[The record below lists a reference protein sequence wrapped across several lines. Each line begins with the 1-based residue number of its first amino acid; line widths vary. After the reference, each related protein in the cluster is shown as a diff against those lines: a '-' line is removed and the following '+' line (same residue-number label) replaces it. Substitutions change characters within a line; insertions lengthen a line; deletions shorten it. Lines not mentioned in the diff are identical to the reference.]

1 MKKIFDIKIIRNRK
15 RRIIRI
21 NQFHYLNEIFDEL
34 HMIANKHIQTT
45 FFMNKYNFF
54 RSTESNDEHIN
65 SKNYQYKI
73 DKLMYAAIHIRS
85 NIVFAIERF
94 NQYFNDL
101 TIHHEQTLMILLRYV
116 RFIIDFNIIYKMKSN
131 VSENSNSSKNFKL
144 KTFLNFDYVVD
155 KFNENSFFK
164 YVYMFVEKSIT

>member
-1 MKKIFDIKIIRNRK
+1 
-15 RRIIRI
+15 
-21 NQFHYLNEIFDEL
+21 
-34 HMIANKHIQTT
+34 MIANKHIQTT

-94 NQYFNDL
+94 N
-101 TIHHEQTLMILLRYV
+101 
-116 RFIIDFNIIYKMKSN
+116 
-131 VSENSNSSKNFKL
+131 
-144 KTFLNFDYVVD
+144 
-155 KFNENSFFK
+155 
-164 YVYMFVEKSIT
+164 